1 MHAVGVFD
9 TEELSDCFML
19 TEAYPDEERPFVI
32 DATGLDV
39 GI

>member
-1 MHAVGVFD
+1 MQPVGVTD
-9 TEELSDCFML
+9 TEELADCLVL
-19 TEAYPDEERPFVI
+19 TEGYPDDERPFVI